1 MVLLSV
7 AALSVGL
14 VTTTTAAAD
23 DLRIHDIQGSSR
35 LSPYDGQQVSGVPGV
50 VAAVR
55 GFGSARG
62 FWFQAETPDGE
73 PATSEG
79 LFVFTGSVTPD
90 VTVGDR
96 VEVAGTVDEFAP
108 SAAHQSTTELVRA
121 TWTITARGVPL
132 PAAESVSTPARLAPT
147 GADLDPLP
155 LRPNKYA
162 LDYLES
168 REGMR
173 VRVDDARV
181 VGPTTEFN
189 ELWVTTRPKE
199 HPSVRGGVLYS
210 SYRDDNTGRLKVE
223 SLIPF
228 AERPFPEAD
237 VRDTLRGETSGP
249 LDYDEFGGYLIQATA
264 LGELV
269 PGGLQP
275 ETTRPQRTG
284 ELAVATYNVEN
295 LAPTD
300 PAAKFQRLAHGVVES
315 LAAPDILSLEEI
327 QDDNGVT
334 NDQVVTAG
342 ETLSRFVD
350 AVVAAGGPRYEWRQI
365 EPVDDA
371 DGGAPGGNIRVAFL
385 FNPAR
390 VSFVDRPGGD
400 ATTPVAVTDGHL
412 TVSPG
417 RVAPASPAWTD
428 SRKPLAGEFTF
439 LGRAVFV
446 VANHFNSKGG
456 DQPMYGRHQP
466 PARPSEAQRQAQAQE
481 VRGFVKELQ
490 RDDRLANVVVL
501 GDLNDFQFAPALREL
516 TAGYRLIDLVNV
528 LPKAERYSYIY
539 EGNSQTLDHVLVSG
553 RIIDLDYDIV
563 HVNAEFANQV
573 SDHDPQVV
581 RLTLSR

>member
-1 MVLLSV
+1 MLLCV
-7 AALSVGL
+7 AALSVG
-14 VTTTTAAAD
+14 VVAQASAD
-23 DLRIHDIQGSSR
+23 DLRIHDVQGASR
-35 LSPYDGQQVSGVPGV
+35 VSPYDGRQVSGVSGIV
-50 VAAVR
+50 TAVR

-62 FWFQAETPDGE
+62 FWIQDEAPDSD

-90 VTVGDR
+90 VAVGDR
-96 VEVAGTVDEFAP
+96 VEVSGTVDEFYP
-108 SAAHQSTTELVRA
+108 GEDHQSTTELVRA
-121 TWTITARGVPL
+121 TWRVTAHDVPL
-132 PAAESVSTPARLAPT
+132 PAAEVVRTPARLAPT
-147 GADLDPLP
+147 GGNIEALP

-162 LDYLES
+162 LDYFES

-181 VGPTTEFN
+181 VGPTTEYN
-189 ELWVTTRPKE
+189 ELWVTTKPRE
-199 HPSVRGGVLYS
+199 NPSARGGVLYS
-210 SYRDDNTGRLKVE
+210 SYRDHNTGRLKVE

-228 AERPFPEAD
+228 AERPFPSAD

-264 LGELV
+264 LGELQ
-269 PGGLQP
+269 PGGLEP
-275 ETTRPQRTG
+275 EKTRPHRTG

-295 LAPTD
+295 LSPTD

-327 QDDNGVT
+327 QDDNGTT

-342 ETLSRFVD
+342 ETLRRFTD

-365 EPVDDA
+365 DPVDDA

-400 ATTPVAVTDGHL
+400 ATTPVTITDGHL
-412 TVSPG
+412 SVSPG
-417 RVAPASPAWTD
+417 RVAPASPAWAD

-439 LGRAVFV
+439 RDRTVFV

-456 DQPMYGRHQP
+456 DQPTYGRYQP
-466 PARPSEAQRQAQAQE
+466 PARPSETQRRAQAGE
-481 VRGFVKELQ
+481 VRDLVTELQ
-490 RDDRLANVVVL
+490 RHDRLANIVVL
-501 GDLNDFQFAPALREL
+501 GDLNDFQFAPALRDL
-516 TAGYRLIDLVNV
+516 TAGHRLVDLVNV
-528 LPKAERYSYIY
+528 LPRAERYSYVY

-553 RIIDLDYDIV
+553 RIADLDYDIV
-563 HVNAEFANQV
+563 HINAEFANQA

-581 RLTLSR
+581 RLTLLR